1 MSTQVE
7 GAIYFVQNLANQLGP
22 RFTSKYLTG
31 FNIKKAAQE
40 ATKIIDMVVKLAYC
54 GKSQLCSIPEFKL
67 MQKI

>member
-31 FNIKKAAQE
+31 FNIKKAALEWEIRQKNVWP
-40 ATKIIDMVVKLAYC
+40 A
-54 GKSQLCSIPEFKL
+54 GLCRRRHKKR
-67 MQKI
+67 QK